1 MASSRAVDPEPHFYF
16 SLPDLDLHSICLS
29 VFRRGKYEG
38 GKTQKCQE
46 IVSNSIFL
54 KLSKLGPTPLFF
66 AFSFEQSF
74 FCLFELGNLFQFF

>member
-1 MASSRAVDPEPHFYF
+1 MR
-16 SLPDLDLHSICLS
+16 
-29 VFRRGKYEG
+29 

-66 AFSFEQSF
+66 CAFSFEQSF
-74 FCLFELGNLFQFF
+74 FLSF

>member
-1 MASSRAVDPEPHFYF
+1 MDTEPHSFFPTGSGSTFNMPNIAYPY
-16 SLPDLDLHSICLS
+16 SGGENM
-29 VFRRGKYEG
+29 R

-46 IVSNSIFL
+46 IVSNCIFL

-66 AFSFEQSF
+66 TVSFEQSF